1 MSAVGHHLRAVKTRV
16 RDATSRSFWLR
27 YATLAPYRAACAALS
42 GVTGLTRSGS
52 HDDPDVEQ
60 SVQYVERVFDGY
72 RAAAGNVPT
81 RGVVAEVGPGDS
93 CGVGLLFL
101 AHGCDRVDLVDRY
114 YSVRDAEHQHAVNRA
129 LVERYP
135 QLKTRQPGAGDA
147 ETSFVGLKRYYGAQA
162 SAEEF
167 FRSHTGYDF
176 IVSCAV
182 LEHAADPLAA
192 IAAMANALRPGGLML
207 HQVDCRDHGQF
218 STRFHE
224 LKFLE
229 LPRALYAP
237 LAWGGGPNR
246 IRLSAYLAAA
256 RSAGLEST
264 FHVTTL
270 AGVEGNW
277 HGALSVPESALARSR
292 EYVTSVRPR
301 LARPFRELD
310 DDDLMTTSFMLAARK
325 PD

>member
-1 MSAVGHHLRAVKTRV
+1 M
-16 RDATSRSFWLR
+16 
-27 YATLAPYRAACAALS
+27 
-42 GVTGLTRSGS
+42 
-52 HDDPDVEQ
+52 
-60 SVQYVERVFDGY
+60 QYVQRVFDGY
-72 RAAAGNVPT
+72 RAAAGNVPF
-81 RGVVAEVGPGDS
+81 GGAVAEVGPGDS

-101 AHGCDRVDLVDRY
+101 AHGCERVDLVDRF
-114 YSVRDAEHQHAVNRA
+114 YSVRDAKHQDAVNRA

-135 QLKTRQPGAGDA
+135 QLEGRRRESPDGRAPFAG
-147 ETSFVGLKRYYGAQA
+147 LQRYYGAQA
-162 SAEEF
+162 SAEDF
-167 FRSHTGYDF
+167 FRTHTGYDF

-246 IRLSAYLAAA
+246 VRLSAYLAAT
-256 RSAGLEST
+256 RDAGLEST

-270 AGVEGNW
+270 AGVEGDW
-277 HGALSVPESALARSR
+277 HRAQPVPQSAFTRSR
-292 EYVTSVRPR
+292 EYVSSVRPR
-301 LARPFRELD
+301 LARPFRDMD
-310 DDDLMTTSFMLAARK
+310 DDDLTATSFMLVARK